1 MTADTTTGLDA
12 GRSFTQLSYR
22 EDGPVARITLSRPQV
37 RNALSIRLSEELLRA
52 IELARESRSLRVLV
66 IDGAG
71 QTFCA
76 GDDITEMPGWGDAN
90 DVVRRVRSYQRM
102 ADELEDLDKITVAAV
117 DGYAV
122 GGGLEI
128 TMACDFVVAT
138 ERARWGMPEVD
149 SGITP
154 GWGGTTRLSRLVGRR
169 LSKEINL
176 IGALYPARR
185 AVELRLWNR
194 VVANGEL
201 DAEVSRLC
209 EVLCSKNQ
217 QALRQLKLIID
228 RGAEGDLHAAQG
240 FELLSAGFS
249 AAVNGAWEIDDCDSG
264 EGIREFA
271 QKGELWRRRREL
283 ARDFWTS

>member
-1 MTADTTTGLDA
+1 MTADATTPLD
-12 GRSFTQLSYR
+12 GERLFTQLVYR
-22 EDGPVARITLSRPQV
+22 EDGSVGRITLARPQV
-37 RNALSIRLSEELLRA
+37 RNALSMRLSEELLRA
-52 IELARESRSLRVLV
+52 IELARESRSLQMLV

-71 QTFCA
+71 ETFCA
-76 GDDITEMPGWGDAN
+76 GDDITEMPGWGNAN

-102 ADELEDLDKITVAAV
+102 ADALEDLDKITVAAV

-169 LSKEINL
+169 MCKEINL

-185 AVELRLWNR
+185 AVELGLWNR
-194 VVANGEL
+194 VVADADL
-201 DAEVSRLC
+201 DEEVTRLC
-209 EVLCSKNQ
+209 EVLGSKNQ
-217 QALRQLKLIID
+217 QALRQLKVIID

-264 EGIREFA
+264 KGIQEFA
-271 QKGELWRRRREL
+271 EKGDLWRHRRAL
-283 ARDFWTS
+283 ARDFWTG

>member
-1 MTADTTTGLDA
+1 MTADTTNNRDCG
-12 GRSFTQLSYR
+12 FTQLAYR
-22 EDGPVARITLSRPQV
+22 EDGPVGRITLWRPRV
-37 RNALSIRLSEELLRA
+37 RNALSMELSEDLVRA
-52 IELARESRSLRVLV
+52 IELARESRSLRVV
-66 IDGAG
+66 VVDGAG
-71 QTFCA
+71 ETFCA

-102 ADELEDLDKITVAAV
+102 ADELEGLDKITIAAV

-128 TMACDFVVAT
+128 TMACDFVLAT

-154 GWGGTTRLSRLVGRR
+154 GWGGTTRLSRLVGR
-169 LSKEINL
+169 SSCKEINL
-176 IGALYPARR
+176 IGALFPARR
-185 AVELRLWNR
+185 AVELGLWNR
-194 VVANGEL
+194 VVPNSEL
-201 DAEVSRLC
+201 DAEVARLC

-217 QALRQLKLIID
+217 QALRQLKVIID
-228 RGAEGDLHAAQG
+228 RGAEGDLHTAQG

-249 AAVNGAWEIDDCDSG
+249 AAVNGAWEIEDCDSG
-264 EGIREFA
+264 QGVRDFA
-271 QKGELWRRRREL
+271 EKGDLWRHRREL

>member
-1 MTADTTTGLDA
+1 L
-12 GRSFTQLSYR
+12 TQVTYR
-22 EDGPVARITLSRPQV
+22 EDGPVGRITLSRPKV
-37 RNALSIRLSEELLRA
+37 RNALSMRLSEELLQA
-52 IELARESRSLRVLV
+52 IELVRDSRSLRVLV

-71 QTFCA
+71 ETFCA

-90 DVVRRVRSYQRM
+90 DVVRRVRCYQRM
-102 ADELEDLDKITVAAV
+102 ADELEDLDKMVLAAV

-138 ERARWGMPEVD
+138 ERACWGMPEID

-169 LSKEINL
+169 MSKEINL
-176 IGALYPARR
+176 IGALHPARR
-185 AVELRLWNR
+185 AVELGLWNR
-194 VVANGEL
+194 VVADGEL
-201 DAEVSRLC
+201 DGEVSRLC

-217 QALRQLKLIID
+217 QALRQLKVIID
-228 RGAEGDLHAAQG
+228 RGAEGDLHTAQG

-249 AAVNGAWEIDDCDSG
+249 AAVNGAWEIDDCDAG
-264 EGIREFA
+264 EGIRGFA
-271 QKGELWRRRREL
+271 EKGELWRHRREL

>member
-1 MTADTTTGLDA
+1 
-12 GRSFTQLSYR
+12 
-22 EDGPVARITLSRPQV
+22 
-37 RNALSIRLSEELLRA
+37 
-52 IELARESRSLRVLV
+52 
-66 IDGAG
+66 
-71 QTFCA
+71 
-76 GDDITEMPGWGDAN
+76 
-90 DVVRRVRSYQRM
+90 VRRVRSYQRM